1 LSDAPAIIR
10 TVEHAEPSVI
20 KDLPE
25 TKWLWRRVF
34 VFSCTLACALII
46 AWIVRKTTD
55 IQTLRTIAVNSQYL
69 VALFAI
75 LYMTGSG
82 IEGVVALVTAFRSTR
97 KETITS
103 APPPVSVTTPGA
115 TVQTASPGPAGA
127 HGPDP
132 TQFGGPR
139 P

>member
-1 LSDAPAIIR
+1 VAVAARVRVQL
-10 TVEHAEPSVI
+10 HAGLRADHRLDRPQ
-20 KDLPE
+20 D
-25 TKWLWRRVF
+25 
-34 VFSCTLACALII
+34 
-46 AWIVRKTTD
+46 TD
-55 IQTLRTIAVNSQYL
+55 VQTLRTIAVNSQYL
-69 VALFAI
+69 EALFAI